1 MSIFRDGPIEKVRD
15 EKGKLRAFTR
25 NRKSG
30 KKNEET
36 LIDDV
41 MSTDSAEALELSL
54 FRSVFVV
61 FCLSCPLEARDHQIV
76 TRNESVKGPYRF

>member
-1 MSIFRDGPIEKVRD
+1 MSIFRDGPIEKNLD

-54 FRSVFVV
+54 FRSVVV

>member
-1 MSIFRDGPIEKVRD
+1 MTINTIDIK
-15 EKGKLRAFTR
+15 KGKLRAFTLG
-25 NRKSG
+25 KSG

-54 FRSVFVV
+54 F
-61 FCLSCPLEARDHQIV
+61 
-76 TRNESVKGPYRF
+76 GPSS

>member
-54 FRSVFVV
+54 F
-61 FCLSCPLEARDHQIV
+61 
-76 TRNESVKGPYRF
+76 GPS

>member
-15 EKGKLRAFTR
+15 EKGKLRAFTLG
-25 NRKSG
+25 KSG

-54 FRSVFVV
+54 F
-61 FCLSCPLEARDHQIV
+61 
-76 TRNESVKGPYRF
+76 GPS